1 MNAWVDSLHFSLVEG
16 FVVKDNPRVAS
27 QTARHVA
34 DSPKSSW
41 LGFSSAAVQSS
52 ISYFNGITT
61 EERRAR
67 GDMGNIRDLKV

>member
-1 MNAWVDSLHFSLVEG
+1 MDALNYSLVEG
-16 FVVKDNPRVAS
+16 FVVNDDPRVAS

-34 DSPKSSW
+34 DSRTSW

-52 ISYFNGITT
+52 ISYFYGITT

-67 GDMGNIRDLKV
+67 SDMGNIRDLKV